1 MTDTKIDTNKLI
13 GGMGAVSLVL
23 GGIVWQ
29 NLNSSISNIAVEL
42 KETATELKEITTD
55 LKRDLQETNRTIGQM
70 KEDLAVV
77 RTKLEYVSPRPQKMD
92 WAPPSVGTSSE
103 TTRPDNTGTSSGSDD
118 KK

>member
-77 RTKLEYVSPRPQKMD
+77 R
-92 WAPPSVGTSSE
+92 PSWNMFRRVRRRWIGHHLS
-103 TTRPDNTGTSSGSDD
+103 RHVV
-118 KK
+118 